1 PSATSTSRSSRTRSS
16 ELPMPGPP
24 RPDPRRALGTSGEEA
39 VARWYE
45 QAGYDVLDRNWRV
58 REGELDLVLRRD
70 RTVVFCE
77 VKTRR
82 GTGYGLPAEA
92 VTFPKQRRLRG
103 LALRWLD
110 ARGVRAKELR
120 FDVASVLVPRDGPP
134 VIEVI
139 EAAF

>member
-1 PSATSTSRSSRTRSS
+1 
-16 ELPMPGPP
+16 MPAAP
-24 RPDPRRALGTSGEEA
+24 RPDPRRALGADGEAA

-45 QAGYDVLDRNWRV
+45 RAGYEVLDRNWRV

-92 VTFPKQRRLRG
+92 VTFAKQRRLRG

-110 ARGVRAKELR
+110 TRGVRAKELR
-120 FDVASVLVPRDGPP
+120 FDVASVLVSRDAPP